1 MLRFLTKNKGGHF
14 LLRKLYN
21 PGTRICMI
29 HQDNT
34 TAPSISNP
42 LILSPL
48 VYQLLGPPV
57 NRTNK
62 VNTVPNTSNSM
73 PVIDL
78 LIQPK

>member
-1 MLRFLTKNKGGHF
+1 
-14 LLRKLYN
+14 
-21 PGTRICMI
+21 MI

>member
-1 MLRFLTKNKGGHF
+1 VGHSNGQGRLPEEF
-14 LLRKLYN
+14 INSIYN

-57 NRTNK
+57 SKTNK